1 MKATDSIHRRLWVA
15 LGLAALLPAI
25 AMAEFT
31 LDVEVIG
38 KGEIALTP
46 ETGPYAEGTE
56 VTLTVHPELRHALAG
71 WGGDASGQAD
81 EIIVTMDADKSI
93 RAEFGKI
100 VIVGPHQYV
109 FGAATPSLARRFTTE
124 GHFISGDD
132 LSLYYVKIRYDR
144 LPQTVTSIFR
154 VTRPDI
160 NAPWGEPVDLMKDN
174 VNAGLNYN
182 WAMKP
187 SLTDDGL
194 TLCYLS
200 IQVANPGA
208 WPTASRWLA
217 VYRASLEE
225 EFDFSEPE
233 QLGPPA
239 WEDEAGPGS
248 ITRDGTGFVYT
259 SERAGGSSE
268 GAIWYTAWDPNGYAV
283 GEPTLVAADPDQRY
297 TSPEM
302 SADGLTVMFWN
313 PGSPHTIYMVAR
325 ASVHDPWSPAVSL
338 PTPIALGR
346 EHFASMS
353 SDMTKIYFDSHRPGT
368 TPIDPRDP
376 RGPPPG
382 GPGLDI
388 FEAKMRRLPFPSVV
402 LTTDSDRYGKGGE
415 AVLTPVIGKSDLT
428 IARVEYYEG
437 DTFIGESLE
446 MPFTF
451 IWPILGDGP
460 YELTARAFDDAG
472 DSALSETVRIT
483 VGGRAR

>member
-1 MKATDSIHRRLWVA
+1 MKATHSIHRRLWVA

-31 LDVEVIG
+31 IDVEVIG
-38 KGEIALTP
+38 KGEIVLIP

-100 VIVGPHQYV
+100 AIVGPHQYV
-109 FGAATPSLARRFTTE
+109 FGAATPSLAERFATE

-194 TLCYLS
+194 TLCYQSL
-200 IQVANPGA
+200 QVANPGA
-208 WPTASRWLA
+208 SPTASRWL
-217 VYRASLEE
+217 VVRRASLDE
-225 EFDFSEPE
+225 EFDFSQAEL
-233 QLGPPA
+233 LGSA
-239 WEDEAGPGS
+239 VWDIEAGPGS
-248 ITRDGTGFVYT
+248 ITRDGTGFIYT
-259 SERAGGSSE
+259 SDREGGSSE
-268 GAIWYTAWDPNGYAV
+268 GAIWYTDWDPNGFAI
-283 GEPTLVAADPDQRY
+283 GDATLVAADPGQRY
-297 TSPEM
+297 TGPEM

-325 ASVHDPWSPAVSL
+325 ASVDDPWSAAVSL

-368 TPIDPRDP
+368 TPIDGRDP

-388 FEAKMRRLPFPSVV
+388 FEAKMRRLSFPSVV

-451 IWPILGDGP
+451 IWPILGNGP
-460 YELTARAFDDAG
+460 YVLTARAFDDAG

-483 VGGRAR
+483 VGGRRH

>member
-382 GPGLDI
+382 GPG
-388 FEAKMRRLPFPSVV
+388 
-402 LTTDSDRYGKGGE
+402 
-415 AVLTPVIGKSDLT
+415 
-428 IARVEYYEG
+428 
-437 DTFIGESLE
+437 
-446 MPFTF
+446 
-451 IWPILGDGP
+451 
-460 YELTARAFDDAG
+460 
-472 DSALSETVRIT
+472 
-483 VGGRAR
+483 

>member
-144 LPQTVTSIFR
+144 LPETVTSIFR

-194 TLCYLS
+194 TLCYQS
-200 IQVANPGA
+200 IQKANPGA
-208 WPTASRWLA
+208 WPTATRWLA
-217 VYRASLEE
+217 VRRASTEE
-225 EFDFSEPE
+225 EFDFS
-233 QLGPPA
+233 
-239 WEDEAGPGS
+239 
-248 ITRDGTGFVYT
+248 
-259 SERAGGSSE
+259 
-268 GAIWYTAWDPNGYAV
+268 
-283 GEPTLVAADPDQRY
+283 
-297 TSPEM
+297 
-302 SADGLTVMFWN
+302 
-313 PGSPHTIYMVAR
+313 
-325 ASVHDPWSPAVSL
+325 
-338 PTPIALGR
+338 
-346 EHFASMS
+346 
-353 SDMTKIYFDSHRPGT
+353 
-368 TPIDPRDP
+368 
-376 RGPPPG
+376 
-382 GPGLDI
+382 
-388 FEAKMRRLPFPSVV
+388 
-402 LTTDSDRYGKGGE
+402 
-415 AVLTPVIGKSDLT
+415 
-428 IARVEYYEG
+428 
-437 DTFIGESLE
+437 
-446 MPFTF
+446 
-451 IWPILGDGP
+451 
-460 YELTARAFDDAG
+460 
-472 DSALSETVRIT
+472 
-483 VGGRAR
+483 